1 MKSSQSL
8 TKLFRPTSYKLTLLA
23 AKGDSDAEGLITITG
38 HKAGPPSRRLVFNQ
52 KGLKVTHAEIHAH
65 SKKGDHNI
73 DVSRINH
80 HQSFEQVRL
89 HADETLYPGDYT
101 VTMTF
106 IVKPPANSEKPEIIK
121 AAFGTGEPVREF
133 FPSIDEPEA
142 KTDVSLEIATE

>member
-1 MKSSQSL
+1 MKSNQTL
-8 TKLFRPTSYKLTLLA
+8 AKLFRPTSYKLTLLA
-23 AKGDSDAEGLITITG
+23 AKGDSDAEGLISVTG

-52 KGLKVTHAEIHAH
+52 KNLKVTHAEIHAH
-65 SKKGDHNI
+65 TKKGDHDI

-80 HQSFEQVRL
+80 HRTFEQVRL

-106 IVKPPANSEKPEIIK
+106 IVKPPANSEKPQIIK
-121 AAFGTGEPVREF
+121 AAFDGGEPIREF

-142 KTDVSLEIATE
+142 RPGVSLDIATE